1 MLVLRFLASFS
12 CVMHVVR
19 CKQKEESFFFVTP
32 KRVCLDEYLTNWSP
46 WQIDPSFSREIDR
59 WGRGGVRG
67 PNQER
72 NFLGGGHI
80 GEFGRGGGDAGPKK
94 KSSDLRSPEVGISA
108 IDHNPH

>member
-1 MLVLRFLASFS
+1 MG
-12 CVMHVVR
+12 
-19 CKQKEESFFFVTP
+19 E
-32 KRVCLDEYLTNWSP
+32 
-46 WQIDPSFSREIDR
+46 
-59 WGRGGVRG
+59 RGGRG

-80 GEFGRGGGDAGPKK
+80 GEFGRGGRGAGPKK